1 MSFAQFGDDV
11 DECAPQRQPAH
22 STIADRP
29 PPMNSLVWEIYDR
42 QYFRS
47 IHFREPSGVLFGI
60 AMKGRGF
67 AVDEPAD
74 RLVEALCCPT

>member
-1 MSFAQFGDDV
+1 
-11 DECAPQRQPAH
+11 
-22 STIADRP
+22 
-29 PPMNSLVWEIYDR
+29 MNSLVWEIYDR

-74 RLVEALCCPT
+74 RLGEALMLPDMHEELREQLEATLHPINNPRAVR